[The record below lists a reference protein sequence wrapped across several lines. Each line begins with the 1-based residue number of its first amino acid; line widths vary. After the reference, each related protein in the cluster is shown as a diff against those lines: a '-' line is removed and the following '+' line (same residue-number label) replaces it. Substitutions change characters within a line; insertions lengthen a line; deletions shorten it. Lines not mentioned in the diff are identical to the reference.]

1 MKCLPY
7 IDEATATKSAKRV
20 IATGGPGAGKTTV
33 LDTLKMRG
41 YPIVEESARAIMRE
55 RIRRDLPPRP
65 GPREFAIKV
74 MQSDITNYRSI
85 EPFSGCV
92 FFDRGLPDA
101 LCMLDQV
108 TQLGQK
114 KLTALNG
121 SYPYHQQVFVFPP
134 WEEIYRQDAE
144 RDQTFFD
151 AIRIFEILSQWY
163 RRCGYNLLEV
173 PMVSVADRCDFILRE
188 LGLD

>member
-7 IDEATATKSAKRV
+7 IDEATAMKSAKRV
-20 IATGGPGAGKTTV
+20 IATGGPGAGKTAV

-41 YPIVEESARAIMRE
+41 YPIVEESAQAIMRE

-121 SYPYHQQVFVFPP
+121 SYLYHQQVFVFPP

-151 AIRIFEILSQWY
+151 AIRIFEILSQWC

>member
-1 MKCLPY
+1 
-7 IDEATATKSAKRV
+7 
-20 IATGGPGAGKTTV
+20 
-33 LDTLKMRG
+33 
-41 YPIVEESARAIMRE
+41 
-55 RIRRDLPPRP
+55 
-65 GPREFAIKV
+65 
-74 MQSDITNYRSI
+74 
-85 EPFSGCV
+85 
-92 FFDRGLPDA
+92 
-101 LCMLDQV
+101 MLDQV

-114 KLTALNG
+114 KLTALNE
-121 SYPYHQQVFVFPP
+121 SYLYNQQVFVFPP

-151 AIRIFEILSQWY
+151 AIRIFEIPSQWY